1 MGRGDYLKFGDKRC
15 AAEAG
20 WSPRVI
26 TAWRH
31 AFAEGR
37 LALTLL
43 VAGWSPMP
51 NGLKVGI
58 IVAIVI
64 GFTVGFTSPGYRIL
78 KTMGFAT
85 SLRDD

>member
-1 MGRGDYLKFGDKRC
+1 
-15 AAEAG
+15 
-20 WSPRVI
+20 
-26 TAWRH
+26 
-31 AFAEGR
+31 
-37 LALTLL
+37 
-43 VAGWSPMP
+43 MP
-51 NGLKVGI
+51 NSLKVGI

>member
-1 MGRGDYLKFGDKRC
+1 ML
-15 AAEAG
+15 AAC
-20 WSPRVI
+20 VI

-31 AFAEGR
+31 AFAQGR

-43 VAGWSPMP
+43 VAGGTPMP
-51 NGLKVGI
+51 YGLKVGI
-58 IVAIVI
+58 MAAIVI